1 MKILFIS
8 FLALNI
14 LFAGNYVVVTS
25 QNSPI
30 TKLSKSAIK
39 KIYLKKKLFY
49 ANQKLLPI
57 NLLAQ
62 DKIRMVFESRVLGMQ
77 REDINDYWIEQHYH
91 GITPPITQ
99 KSYRSLSEFIKNV
112 KGSIGYLSKR
122 NVNKKMRV
130 LYEF

>member
-1 MKILFIS
+1 
-8 FLALNI
+8 LALNI

>member
-1 MKILFIS
+1 
-8 FLALNI
+8 LALNI

-77 REDINDYWIEQHYH
+77 REDINEYWIEQHYH

>member
-1 MKILFIS
+1 M
-8 FLALNI
+8 ALNI